1 MKTVFNYL
9 LLPEVDIVTVVN
21 TLRKKEIWQILSQLT
36 KVNPKPNSIK
46 RFIVTIDPK
55 NVERKIDL
63 HGYNSREIKPLLE
76 EFIDEAHQSRLP
88 TILIIHGKGEGILKS
103 ETINILNNDPR
114 ILRHE
119 PGIGEKG
126 GFGGTIAELKYID
139 QINSNKRKNNTT
151 KK

>member
-1 MKTVFNYL
+1 MS
-9 LLPEVDIVTVVN
+9 P
-21 TLRKKEIWQILSQLT
+21 KKRRR
-36 KVNPKPNSIK
+36 PKPNSTK

-76 EFIDEAHQSRLP
+76 EFINNAHQSRLP

-103 ETINILNNDPR
+103 ETINILNKNNK

-119 PGIGEKG
+119 PAIGEEG
-126 GFGGTIAELKYID
+126 GFGGTTAELKY
-139 QINSNKRKNNTT
+139 SNQKILNRNKNNSITPISIN
-151 KK
+151 KSKSNNK

>member
-1 MKTVFNYL
+1 MSPKT
-9 LLPEVDIVTVVN
+9 
-21 TLRKKEIWQILSQLT
+21 RRR
-36 KVNPKPNSIK
+36 PKPNSTK

-76 EFIDEAHQSRLP
+76 EFINNAHQSRLP

-119 PGIGEKG
+119 PGIGEEG
-126 GFGGTIAELKYID
+126 GFGGTIAELKYTD
-139 QINSNKRKNNTT
+139 QINSKKRKNNTT
-151 KK
+151 KPVAIKKYK